1 MKSNV
6 AIIGKGKWG
15 NILKK
20 KLQKISN
27 VKIFI
32 GKKYSILNYE
42 NIDWVFIATPDNTHY
57 QVIKFFLNKNIN
69 IFCEK
74 PLVRNSIIAE
84 NIFKKTKNKK
94 KNVYVS
100 DLLTFVKKKI
110 ELKKKNEIFR
120 SKRAKYNI
128 KEALYRL
135 AYHDFYFLYEYLNK
149 HKNIIEKKFQNKKL
163 IINISNKFK
172 KFRFTYD
179 FNINKK
185 VHTYNSI
192 NITKNEDPLKKMLLN
207 LLKGK
212 INYKINQNKS
222 LFALKL
228 IEKIL
233 KKKN

>member
-1 MKSNV
+1 MS
-6 AIIGKGKWG
+6 
-15 NILKK
+15 
-20 KLQKISN
+20 
-27 VKIFI
+27 
-32 GKKYSILNYE
+32 
-42 NIDWVFIATPDNTHY
+42 
-57 QVIKFFLNKNIN
+57 KNLS

-74 PLVRNSIIAE
+74 PLVRNSIIAK

-94 KNVYVS
+94 QNIYVS

-110 ELKKKNEIFR
+110 ELKKENEIFR
-120 SKRAKYNI
+120 SKRAKYSV

-135 AYHDFYFLYEYLNK
+135 AYHDFYFLYKYLNK
-149 HKNIIEKKFQNKKL
+149 RKNIIDKKFQNKKL
-163 IINISNKFK
+163 IINISNKYK

-179 FNINKK
+179 FNKNKK

-192 NITKNEDPLKKMLLN
+192 NLSKNEDPLKKMLLN

-212 INYKINQNKS
+212 VNYKINHNKC
-222 LFALKL
+222 LFTLKL

>member
-1 MKSNV
+1 MK
-6 AIIGKGKWG
+6 K
-15 NILKK
+15 
-20 KLQKISN
+20 
-27 VKIFI
+27 
-32 GKKYSILNYE
+32 
-42 NIDWVFIATPDNTHY
+42 
-57 QVIKFFLNKNIN
+57 
-69 IFCEK
+69 
-74 PLVRNSIIAE
+74 
-84 NIFKKTKNKK
+84 IFKKKKKNKK

-110 ELKKKNEIFR
+110 ELKKENEIFR
-120 SKRAKYNI
+120 SKRAKYNM
-128 KEALYRL
+128 KEALYKL
-135 AYHDFYFLYEYLNK
+135 AYHDFYFLYKYLNK

-163 IINISNKFK
+163 VINISNKFK

-192 NITKNEDPLKKMLLN
+192 NITKNEDPLKRMLLN